1 MARFGRD
8 FVRAATQP
16 AYLEGLFTAAQDI
29 GSLPARA
36 AAAQQ
41 QASLQK
47 GLFGLEQMALSG
59 DLTPEMYKEAV
70 GSYTQLM
77 KQNPAQADEIRKSL
91 ASVGASVRQQ
101 SKQQNQITAKTQLE
115 NLKQAAVSVQL
126 SEGLTPEQKKE
137 NLARFRVEAQKIV
150 DANPNV
156 DLTAYSNFGTD
167 VETSVYQLDKLR
179 TTQET
184 TTAVEGFSSQLFQIA
199 DYDTLQTT
207 TDTLLKANPEYAEEI
222 KQLAN
227 VQQTSI
233 ENKEQ
238 RERAEEE
245 RRYDIGGSV
254 DDIKERGKD
263 LPVDIQQ
270 IINDNLDAAV
280 EEQKKH
286 RNVTGWT
293 NTAAR
298 DRARALIRRAEQ
310 VADDYIIRREANK
323 MVELRGIDDDIQTLL
338 SQGAKTVTSN
348 EVENLAEELSLT
360 ETGKKLSDIS
370 SKQRSNYVATARS
383 ELVQRNNAIYNSELA
398 TARRRRADITGE
410 QLEEPEKTEE
420 APKFLNPVSKEAVE
434 AARAK
439 GQTDKQI
446 IDSLKALGASNDKI
460 ISLL

>member
-16 AYLEGLFTAAQDI
+16 AYLGGLFAAAQDI

-41 QASLQK
+41 QANLQK

-70 GSYTQLM
+70 GSYTALM
-77 KQNPAQADEIRKSL
+77 QQNPAQADEIRKSL

-101 SKQQNQITAKTQLE
+101 SKQQDKITAKTQLE
-115 NLKQAAVSVQL
+115 NLKQAAVAVQMSNL
-126 SEGLTPEQKKE
+126 STQEKQE
-137 NLARFRVEAQKIV
+137 NLARFRVEAQKII

-207 TDTLLKANPEYAEEI
+207 TDTLLKANPQYAEEI
-222 KQLAN
+222 KRLAD

-233 ENKEQ
+233 ENRKQ

-370 SKQRSNYVATARS
+370 STQRV
-383 ELVQRNNAIYNSELA
+383 
-398 TARRRRADITGE
+398 
-410 QLEEPEKTEE
+410 
-420 APKFLNPVSKEAVE
+420 
-434 AARAK
+434 
-439 GQTDKQI
+439 
-446 IDSLKALGASNDKI
+446 
-460 ISLL
+460 